1 MMVEFSIVPIGK
13 GASFS
18 ASLAAALEIVDKSG
32 LTYRI
37 GPMGTV
43 LEGEWDQVMK
53 VIKACHEKLAQEHE
67 RVITQIKIDDRKGTA
82 HHIDDKVA
90 SVEKK
95 IGRPLKKLVSQ

>member
-18 ASLAAALEIVDKSG
+18 ASLAKALEIVDKSS

-37 GPMGTV
+37 GPMGT
-43 LEGEWDQVMK
+43 
-53 VIKACHEKLAQEHE
+53 
-67 RVITQIKIDDRKGTA
+67 A
-82 HHIDDKVA
+82 HHIDDKVT

-95 IGRPLKKLVSQ
+95 VGHPLKKLVSQ